1 MYCDDAVIFSLAAV
15 GLLIAFMG
23 GFVAFVIRDHRRNG
37 KCDRDRS
44 R

>member
-1 MYCDDAVIFSLAAV
+1 MYWDDAVIFSLVAV

-23 GFVAFVIRDHRRNG
+23 GFVAFVVHDHRSKG
-37 KCDRDRS
+37 KRDRS